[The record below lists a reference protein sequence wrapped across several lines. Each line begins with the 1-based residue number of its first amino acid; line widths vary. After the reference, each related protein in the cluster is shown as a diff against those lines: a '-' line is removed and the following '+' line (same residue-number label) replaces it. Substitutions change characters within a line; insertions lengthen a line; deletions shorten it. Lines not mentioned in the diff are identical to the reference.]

1 MQTSIMQDLKGFIK
15 SGNMVTKLI
24 LINLAFTALLFLV
37 NAISGRDVVRY
48 FLVSDNFMWDIT
60 HPWVFFTHL
69 FISNNL
75 MDLIW
80 NMLILYWF
88 GSIIGDMIGDDKVL
102 PVYIM
107 GGVFGAIVYILFM
120 NITGIAGFRFIAGS
134 NTSVLAITVASA
146 VLVPNYNMRLLLI
159 GNVSLKIVV
168 IIYVLLQ
175 LVYAYTGYNDILY
188 SLIGGVVF
196 GWLYIYSISKP
207 WRLDLKFN
215 NIFEKIKQLFSFSKK
230 YKQNKNLSV
239 KYKSKG
245 AYFEKKSKSK
255 AEFDRKLDDILKK
268 IKESGYESLTES
280 EKEFLFL
287 ASKE

>member
-24 LINLAFTALLFLV
+24 LINLAFTSLLFLV
-37 NAISGRDVVRY
+37 NVISGRDVMRY

-60 HPWVFFTHL
+60 HPWVFFTHI

-245 AYFEKKSKSK
+245 AYYEKKSKSK
-255 AEFDRKLDDILKK
+255 AEFDKKMDDILKK

-287 ASKE
+287 ASKD